1 MSINID
7 NAFTSAILAGGL
19 ALDVVHDNGIY
30 SYWNGSAYVSVQGVY
45 TPDANRAYCEIKV
58 FPASTTP
65 LTLSSYDDSRGIYQ
79 AIVHYP
85 ADTGSIAAKTKAESI
100 LALFKPGAT
109 LTSGSQA
116 VNIMNK
122 TRDGGRVEG
131 GFYQIVIRVEY
142 RAYTAR

>member
-7 NAFTSAILAGGL
+7 NAFTSAILAGSL

-45 TPDANRAYCEIKV
+45 TPDANREYCEITV

-65 LTLSSYDDSRGIYQ
+65 YSLADSDENRGIYQ

-85 ADTGSIAAKTKAESI
+85 ADTGSVAAKTKAEAI
-100 LALFKPGAT
+100 LALFSPSTAI
-109 LTSGSQA
+109 TSGGQK
-116 VNIMNK
+116 VFIMNK